1 MSLSLHFYHASD
13 TSQLKVTG
21 LTMAVFHISP
31 LLLLLLLVLALS
43 LLGTRGDE
51 WWNEELP
58 QLKTDETDL
67 GKVNGNSLSDV

>member
-1 MSLSLHFYHASD
+1 MSLSLHFYPASD

-21 LTMAVFHISP
+21 LTMTLFHISP
-31 LLLLLLLVLALS
+31 LLLLLLVLALS
-43 LLGTRGDE
+43 LPGTRGNE